1 MLMLKKS
8 TRFALSLAIAAPM
21 FLLPQAYAEQASYTE
36 QEQLTKSLPTE
47 MATMANDTKSS
58 AALMSS
64 VVPININTAT
74 QAELTALSGIGK
86 NKALRIVQWRE
97 LNGEFESTAQ
107 LAQVNGIGKAT
118 VAKLSELITV
128 TN

>member
-8 TRFALSLAIAAPM
+8 TRFALSLAIATPM
-21 FLLPQAYAEQASYTE
+21 FLLPQAYAEQEPITT
-36 QEQLTKSLPTE
+36 LVTTE
-47 MATMANDTKSS
+47 MTTMASDTKPST
-58 AALMSS
+58 ALTAI
-64 VVPININTAT
+64 VVPVNINTAN

-97 LNGEFESTAQ
+97 LNGEFESTSQ

>member
-21 FLLPQAYAEQASYTE
+21 FLLPQAYAD
-36 QEQLTKSLPTE
+36 QEHLTMAVPTE
-47 MATMANDTKSS
+47 MATMANDTKSLT
-58 AALMSS
+58 ALTPS
-64 VVPININTAT
+64 VMPININTASQT
-74 QAELTALSGIGK
+74 ELTVLSGIGK

-107 LAQVNGIGKAT
+107 LAQVNGIGNAT
-118 VAKLSELITV
+118 VAKLSGLITV

>member
-1 MLMLKKS
+1 MLKKS

-21 FLLPQAYAEQASYTE
+21 FLLPQAYAEQEAYAA
-36 QEQLTKSLPTE
+36 QEQPTTTVTTE
-47 MATMANDTKSS
+47 MATVTNNAKPP
-58 AALMSS
+58 AALTPG
-64 VVPININTAT
+64 VVPININTAS

-107 LAQVNGIGKAT
+107 LAQVSGIGKAT
-118 VAKLSELITV
+118 VAKLAEFITI